1 MDMTEEY
8 EELEEYGDPRIAS
21 KDAPVPAWLKWTYII
36 LPIWGIFSLY
46 WYFNGTHGWL
56 DRGYWNQLQ
65 KAALTTFPTETI
77 ESLGSPPKD

>member
-1 MDMTEEY
+1 MTDEST
-8 EELEEYGDPRIAS
+8 ELEEYGDPRIAS
-21 KDAPVPAWLKWTYII
+21 KDAPVPTWLKVTYVI
-36 LPIWGIFSLY
+36 LPIWGIFALF

-77 ESLGSPPKD
+77 ESLGSPSKD